1 MELTLK
7 ASTLQQTVARVRKQA
22 IDLEK
27 LCAKD
32 MSDNRL
38 SSKICKELL
47 KPNNKKKKNL
57 KAKELNRHLIK
68 ENM

>member
-1 MELTLK
+1 MAT
-7 ASTLQQTVARVRKQA
+7 VRKQA

-47 KPNNKKKKNL
+47 KPNDKKKK
-57 KAKELNRHLIK
+57 KIK
-68 ENM
+68 GQGA

>member
-7 ASTLQQTVARVRKQA
+7 ASTLQQTVATVRKQA

-47 KPNNKKKKNL
+47 KPNDKKKK
-57 KAKELNRHLIK
+57 KFKGQGA
-68 ENM
+68 